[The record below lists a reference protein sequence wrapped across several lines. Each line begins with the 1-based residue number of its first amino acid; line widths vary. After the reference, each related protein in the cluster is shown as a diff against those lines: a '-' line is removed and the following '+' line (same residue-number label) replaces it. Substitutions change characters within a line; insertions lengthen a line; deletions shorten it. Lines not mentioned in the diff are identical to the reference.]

1 MGYWPYCR
9 PWAPFS
15 GPTRILFLKPIIF
28 RGVSAFRGA
37 KLCISNPRWKP
48 SKVSTRVASWA
59 HPTMQ
64 INLWEYQHLLGRNL
78 RVTKSLLPSMRC
90 DETTPLAKPLAL
102 IRLKVGQPY
111 NSRSTKLILRPGKRP
126 RKLQPE
132 LGLNAKL
139 NDQSEQ
145 CQIELPGDQLLEPV
159 EHHLSLESRSAT
171 PTASHVRKPH

>member
-1 MGYWPYCR
+1 
-9 PWAPFS
+9 
-15 GPTRILFLKPIIF
+15 
-28 RGVSAFRGA
+28 
-37 KLCISNPRWKP
+37 
-48 SKVSTRVASWA
+48 
-59 HPTMQ
+59 
-64 INLWEYQHLLGRNL
+64 
-78 RVTKSLLPSMRC
+78 MRC
-90 DETTPLAKPLAL
+90 DETTPLAKPIAL

-111 NSRSTKLILRPGKRP
+111 NSRSTKLILRLGKRP

-171 PTASHVRKPH
+171 PTASHVREPH